1 MKRSRHQCKDF
12 YGLYWN
18 HASKNVQEF
27 NFLKISFSSHAD
39 TKKFIKA
46 TREYY
51 NTPPDP
57 KKPTSMKRH
66 EQWRQVETTANCD
79 SNLYESS
86 VHPIIK
92 FIHDTEIDPT
102 GWVTCKIDPGKQ
114 LAKRAFLLDEYTCVY
129 DKKNTNIRKLE
140 NTSLSRY
147 VIASFDIECDSSH
160 GDFPMAKKNFK
171 KLATDIF
178 DSYRKIYQKTPAGRK
193 ETIDPVS
200 YIVQLLNWGFAIDE
214 CAFTTFVKKF
224 GDMNEIWTKD
234 QKYPSEELTIK
245 IANKI
250 IFIFNVT

>member
-1 MKRSRHQCKDF
+1 MSNVSFQIVDILSDDIADDQGERKFVITFYGITADDTRIVCHIVGYQPYFYIKIPNDWDINISDAFLKDICSFSNIKFDGNLKRSRHQCKDF

-129 DKKNTNIRKLE
+129 DKKNTNI
-140 NTSLSRY
+140 
-147 VIASFDIECDSSH
+147 
-160 GDFPMAKKNFK
+160 
-171 KLATDIF
+171 
-178 DSYRKIYQKTPAGRK
+178 
-193 ETIDPVS
+193 
-200 YIVQLLNWGFAIDE
+200 
-214 CAFTTFVKKF
+214 
-224 GDMNEIWTKD
+224 
-234 QKYPSEELTIK
+234 
-245 IANKI
+245 
-250 IFIFNVT
+250 